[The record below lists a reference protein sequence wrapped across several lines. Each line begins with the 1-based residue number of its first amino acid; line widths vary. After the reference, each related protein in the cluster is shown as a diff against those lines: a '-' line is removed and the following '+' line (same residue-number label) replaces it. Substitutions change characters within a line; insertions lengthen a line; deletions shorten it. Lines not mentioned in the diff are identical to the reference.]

1 MKKILL
7 SAIGAVLLGAAI
19 SAFVS
24 AKNESDDGILGLNVK
39 AFAYDLLPG
48 EKDNCKAGGVR
59 CCYYCDSANYNI
71 EQETVVIK
79 NHGKE

>member
-7 SAIGAVLLGAAI
+7 SAIGAVLLGAAV

-39 AFAYDLLPG
+39 ALAYDLLPG

-59 CCYYCDSANYNI
+59 CCYYYDHCNYNI
-71 EQETVVIK
+71 EKSSLTVGG
-79 NHGKE
+79 HEQL

>member
-7 SAIGAVLLGAAI
+7 SAIGVVLLGAAI

-39 AFAYDLLPG
+39 ALAYD
-48 EKDNCKAGGVR
+48 NC
-59 CCYYCDSANYNI
+59 NYNI
-71 EQETVVIK
+71 EKSSLTVGG
-79 NHGKE
+79 HEQL